1 MSDMSKYYKFIAAA
15 ALLIL
20 LGAASFLPRE
30 SVPAEGNISVSREEE
45 KETRDL
51 FAVMYHSVLNDPSRT
66 GEYVITPRE
75 LESDLAYLRDKGCTA
90 VTPEDIINFTDKGKP
105 LPQKPVLIT
114 FDDGHLN
121 NVTYALPLLE
131 KYGMTAVIN
140 TVGAF
145 TEAAERE
152 NDPNPAYAYLTRENA
167 ALAEKSGVI
176 TIGCHTY
183 NMHSLNGRKGASRN
197 SGESEE
203 SYCGVL
209 SRDTDRWTELFGEGA
224 KVYAYPFGYMSREG
238 FQTLQNKGFRILLTC
253 RESPN
258 TVSTADKDKLII
270 IDRYNRPGN
279 LSSEEFFKSKGIS

>member
-1 MSDMSKYYKFIAAA
+1 MSKYSGYIAAA

-20 LGAASFLPRE
+20 LGAASFLPRKNVPAGANASPPRGEEE
-30 SVPAEGNISVSREEE
+30 SVN
-45 KETRDL
+45 L
-51 FAVMYHSVLNDPSRT
+51 YAVMYHSVLNDPART

-75 LESDLAYLRDKGCTA
+75 LEADLIYLRDKGCTS
-90 VTPEDIINFTDKGKP
+90 VTPEDIISFADTGKP
-105 LPQKPVLIT
+105 LPEKPVLIT

-152 NDPNPAYAYLTRENA
+152 NDPNPAYAYLTRESA

-176 TIGCHTY
+176 TLGCHTY
-183 NMHSLNGRKGASRN
+183 NMHSLNGRKGASRK

-203 SYCGVL
+203 SYRAAL
-209 SRDTDRWTELFGEGA
+209 SRDTDRWIELFGRGA
-224 KVYAYPFGYMSREG
+224 KVYAYPFGYISREG
-238 FQTLQNKGFRILLTC
+238 FETLRSKGFRILLTC
-253 RESPN
+253 REGPN
-258 TVSTADKDKLII
+258 TVSPADKDKLII

-279 LSSEEFFKSKGIS
+279 LSSEEFFTVQGIS